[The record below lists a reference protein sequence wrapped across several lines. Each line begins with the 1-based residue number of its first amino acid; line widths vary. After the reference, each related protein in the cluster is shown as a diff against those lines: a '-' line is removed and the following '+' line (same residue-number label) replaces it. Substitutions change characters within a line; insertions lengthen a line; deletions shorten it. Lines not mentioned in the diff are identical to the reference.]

1 MLNKWEL
8 KWLTVVNAMMAFA
21 TVAVSV
27 AVAIAM
33 LSVVTPA
40 VAAVQAATGSVADP

>member
-1 MLNKWEL
+1 M
-8 KWLTVVNAMMAFA
+8 TVVAFA
-21 TVAVSV
+21 TSTVAVSV

-40 VAAVQAATGSVADP
+40 VAAVQAAAGGVADP

>member
-1 MLNKWEL
+1 M
-8 KWLTVVNAMMAFA
+8 NAVMS

-27 AVAIAM
+27 AVAITM

-40 VAAVQAATGSVADP
+40 VAAVQAAAGLVS